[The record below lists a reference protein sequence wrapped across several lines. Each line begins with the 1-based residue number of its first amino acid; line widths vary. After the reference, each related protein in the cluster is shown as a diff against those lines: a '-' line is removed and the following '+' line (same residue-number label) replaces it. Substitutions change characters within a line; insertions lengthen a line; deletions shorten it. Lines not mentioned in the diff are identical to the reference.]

1 MTATQ
6 LDDKFMAGLKGGMSD
21 GTARALSE
29 AIERLV
35 MPGAE
40 RKFFQLLKE
49 AAAENIQRQAVP
61 VPSSLTECA

>member
-1 MTATQ
+1 
-6 LDDKFMAGLKGGMSD
+6 MSD